1 MRSAL
6 GLLVTGLLA
15 LALGALGVVAF
26 DNYAVKSSQTAAD
39 QANSNDLG
47 VPAGYGVR

>member
-15 LALGALGVVAF
+15 LALGVLGVVAF
-26 DNYAVKSSQTAAD
+26 ENVAVTSSQTAAD
-39 QANSNDLG
+39 EANSNDLG
-47 VPAGYGVR
+47 VPTGYGAR